1 MSNFTKPTLE
11 QEFRLFWDR
20 CYPNVETETDQYIE
34 VRQSFYCGA
43 LIVILLTSEASHELS
58 NQQAHQYLHDIA
70 MEAQRYALT
79 RIQEM
84 KAEDRIKDAGKG

>member
-11 QEFRLFWDR
+11 QEFQSFWKR
-20 CYPNVETETDQYIE
+20 CYPHVETDTDQYIE
-34 VRQSFYCGA
+34 VRQSFYAGV
-43 LIVILLTSEASHELS
+43 LITILLTSEA
-58 NQQAHQYLHDIA
+58 AHNLPKGEANQYLHDLA

-79 RIQEM
+79 RVQEM